1 MIKGFKE
8 FIMQGNVV
16 DLAVGIV
23 IGAAFG
29 AVVNSFVKD
38 VLMAFIGAL
47 FGKPNFDEMTFD
59 VGDGTVYY
67 GRFLT
72 ALVSFL
78 IVAAAIYF
86 VVVVP
91 MNHLR
96 ERRNRG
102 QEADVEP
109 TNEERMVALLE
120 QIAAKQ

>member
-1 MIKGFKE
+1 M
-8 FIMQGNVV
+8 
-16 DLAVGIV
+16 
-23 IGAAFG
+23 
-29 AVVNSFVKD
+29 
-38 VLMAFIGAL
+38 
-47 FGKPNFDEMTFD
+47 
-59 VGDGTVYY
+59 Y
-67 GRFLT
+67 GQFLT

-120 QIAAKQ
+120 QIAAKR